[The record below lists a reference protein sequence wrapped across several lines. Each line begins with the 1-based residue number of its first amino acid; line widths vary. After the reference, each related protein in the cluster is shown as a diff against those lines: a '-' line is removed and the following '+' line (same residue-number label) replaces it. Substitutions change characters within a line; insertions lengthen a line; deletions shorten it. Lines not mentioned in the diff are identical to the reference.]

1 MGAKRLIQSTSW
13 PRAFG
18 PVRRLLRAQRRLQA
32 ITEAFRLGILPDP
45 ADQAQTDA

>member
-18 PVRRLLRAQRRLQA
+18 PVRRLRAQRRLQA
-32 ITEAFRLGILPDP
+32 ITETFRLGILPDP